1 MNAAQ
6 FSRSLGWLSL
16 GLGLAELIA
25 PRKLASAI
33 GLNEHHDRFIQG
45 LGARELVSGFGLL
58 ARPKPTAF
66 AWSRVVGDIMDLSLL
81 GAALTQT
88 RSQSMPVSR
97 SLDDDR
103 RRLTWVISAMAA
115 VTILDVITSVR
126 LTQPAELDSR

>member
-1 MNAAQ
+1 M
-6 FSRSLGWLSL
+6 
-16 GLGLAELIA
+16 
-25 PRKLASAI
+25 
-33 GLNEHHDRFIQG
+33 
-45 LGARELVSGFGLL
+45 GFG
-58 ARPKPTAF
+58 
-66 AWSRVVGDIMDLSLL
+66 WSRVAGDIMDLSLL

-115 VTILDVITSVR
+115 VTVLDVITSVR